1 MGTRSLPRYTN
12 TTTLD
17 AANVDRAVGNT
28 NPTDIR
34 LWTPQ
39 AGDLRGIPCL
49 ARGVGGT
56 MLNTN
61 PLTETI
67 RLNP

>member
-1 MGTRSLPRYTN
+1 MGQPLPRYTN
-12 TTTLD
+12 TTAIDQL
-17 AANVDRAVGNT
+17 AVDKAVGNT

-34 LWTPQ
+34 TWTPE

-56 MLNTN
+56 MNNTN
-61 PLTETI
+61 PITETI